1 MIIKN
6 GTVND
11 AVKKESY
18 VADILISDGKIK
30 AIEKDIQISEG
41 ETVIDAT
48 GKEIYPGFVEAH
60 CHIGISGFPGRGS
73 KQFRQ

>member
-6 GTVND
+6 GNIND
-11 AVKKESY
+11 AVRKESY
-18 VADILISDGKIK
+18 VADILIVDGKIR
-30 AIEKDIQISEG
+30 DIGKNIAADT

-60 CHIGISGFPGRGS
+60 CHIGISGRSG
-73 KQFRQ
+73 Q